1 MVHDRKFAF
10 RRMVWK
16 GSGQPADV
24 AVVVLV
30 HILIGVQAHLRHL
43 LEKNT
48 SRDGTLVV
56 LQEFLHGEVGELQLL
71 KVELFRSCR
80 HVARFK
86 GVGLPSLAKIIRPDA
101 EAINGRWSQELL
113 ALSKFLIQLLVGPA

>member
-1 MVHDRKFAF
+1 
-10 RRMVWK
+10 MVWK

-43 LEKNT
+43 LEKNK

-86 GVGLPSLAKIIRPDA
+86 GVGLPRSNIRG
-101 EAINGRWSQELL
+101 I
-113 ALSKFLIQLLVGPA
+113 